1 MKNQLID
8 AVIGHCGLPEN
19 LVQDELYS
27 CSQKAGLEMENLS
40 LDQLRDLMAEY
51 LQDVFVELKQDLA
64 SKPTESI
71 SS

>member
-19 LVQDELYS
+19 LVQDELRS
-27 CSQKAGLEMENLS
+27 CSQKAGLELENLT

-51 LQDVFVELKQDLA
+51 LQDVFVEAK
-64 SKPTESI
+64 KHFE
-71 SS
+71 